1 MHQQLLKILKVEPPS
16 FEYEIENFYWL
27 INQIIYYNS
36 LKRSSYLKQDGFV
49 SISSKLLD
57 HHIPET
63 YAMHLR
69 YLEEHKLIHCDHKFS
84 LLNNIAKGYKINSD
98 FVGEV
103 IVKDDYRWIL
113 PSAKIWTKSKEYRES
128 KKSHKAMLAHYKQLK
143 KCFNE
148 TKFDFQGARE
158 YVIKMTIKGKNKE
171 TKRLSYLNS
180 IDRFEDKRL
189 RNFSI
194 GSNGRLNTNFTNM
207 KKELRKFIVGDK
219 VMIDLSNSQPYLLG
233 QVFKLFTSSSNCS
246 HFTINYNKEHPV
258 FIGIHEQFKNPP
270 AVISDDELA
279 RYISQSIDGTLYEQ
293 INNSINLGWTRKRVK
308 KKFLSYLY
316 CDWSDVKYY
325 KEIDLVFRK
334 EYPTLWHI
342 LWHLKS
348 NKYNQLA
355 ITLQRLEADIF
366 IETIARF
373 IVEQGMYCIT
383 VHDSV
388 IIDRKDHK
396 KILQL
401 MQETFK
407 SKFNEVPNFK
417 STNLDDSV
425 FVYDYI
431 ITLNFD
437 SIPFKLTLGYS
448 MNFGGNKDFIDSIPF
463 KLTLGYSM
471 NFGGNKD
478 FIDSIP
484 FRKAA

>member
-1 MHQQLLKILKVEPPS
+1 MNRAKPLKCCVPKLMHQQLLNRLKAEPPS

-27 INQIIYYNS
+27 INQMIYFHS

-57 HHIPET
+57 YHIPET

-69 YLEEHKLIHCDHKFS
+69 YLEEHRMIHCDHKFS
-84 LLNNIAKGYKINSD
+84 SIKNIAKGYKISSE
-98 FVGEV
+98 FVSEV
-103 IVKDDYRWIL
+103 NVKEDYRWIL
-113 PSAKIWTKSKEYRES
+113 PSAKIWTKSKDYRES
-128 KKSHKAMLAHYKQLK
+128 KKSHKAILAHHKQLK

-158 YVIKMTIKGKNKE
+158 YVIKMTIKGKNQE

-246 HFTINYNKEHPV
+246 HSTINYNKEHPV
-258 FIGIHEQFKNPP
+258 FIGIHEQFKTPP
-270 AVISDDELA
+270 IVISDSELA

-293 INNSINLGWTRKRVK
+293 INNSVNLGWTRKRIK

-316 CDWSDVKYY
+316 CDWSDIKYY
-325 KEIDLVFRK
+325 KEIDLVFRN
-334 EYPTLWHI
+334 EYPTLWCI

-348 NKYNQLA
+348 DRYNQLSIA
-355 ITLQRLEADIF
+355 LQRLEADIF
-366 IETIARF
+366 IETIARL

-407 SKFNEVPNFK
+407 SKFNEEPNFK
-417 STNLDDSV
+417 STYLDDSIYE
-425 FVYDYI
+425 FDYT
-431 ITLNFD
+431 ITPKFD
-437 SIPFKLTLGYS
+437 SIPFHFSVDYS
-448 MNFGGNKDFIDSIPF
+448 LDFGGNINCVDTIPIRC
-463 KLTLGYSM
+463 KLALAS
-471 NFGGNKD
+471 
-478 FIDSIP
+478 
-484 FRKAA
+484 